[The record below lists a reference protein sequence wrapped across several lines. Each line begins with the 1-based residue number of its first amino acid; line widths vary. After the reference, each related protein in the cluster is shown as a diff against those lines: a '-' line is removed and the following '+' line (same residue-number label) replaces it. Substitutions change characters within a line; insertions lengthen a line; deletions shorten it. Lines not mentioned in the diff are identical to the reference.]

1 MTTRQ
6 QLLLTLTIAFGL
18 TGCGGSNPT
27 NQSGTDVAAPGV
39 PNEPSPPATPPPPP
53 ITSEEY
59 ELIDAAVKGD
69 NTRITKLLA
78 AGINVDVKDSNGG
91 TPLGHAAW
99 FGHVETVKLLIEKGA
114 DVNAKKL
121 DGATPVALATY
132 NKHPEVVEI
141 LKKAGAK

>member
-1 MTTRQ
+1 MTTRRY
-6 QLLLTLTIAFGL
+6 LLLTLTIAFGL

-39 PNEPSPPATPPPPP
+39 PNEPPPPPM
-53 ITSEEY
+53 SQEES

-78 AGINVDVKDSNGG
+78 DGTNVNVRDSNGG
-91 TPLGHAAW
+91 TPLAHAAW

-121 DGATPVALATY
+121 DGATVVALAES
-132 NKHPEVVEI
+132 NKQPEVVEI

>member
-1 MTTRQ
+1 MTTRRY
-6 QLLLTLTIAFGL
+6 LLLTLTIVVGL

-27 NQSGTDVAAPGV
+27 NQSGTDVAEPAV
-39 PNEPSPPATPPPPP
+39 PNEPPPPPM
-53 ITSEEY
+53 TQEES

-78 AGINVDVKDSNGG
+78 AGINVNVRDSNGG
-91 TPLGHAAW
+91 TPLAHAAW

-121 DGATPVALATY
+121 DGNTPVALATY
-132 NKHPEVVEI
+132 SKHPEILEI